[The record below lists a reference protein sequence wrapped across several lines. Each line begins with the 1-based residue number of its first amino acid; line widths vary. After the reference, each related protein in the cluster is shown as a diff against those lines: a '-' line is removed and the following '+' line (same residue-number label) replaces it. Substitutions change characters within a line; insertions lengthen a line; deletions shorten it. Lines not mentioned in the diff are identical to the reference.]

1 MVKFGR
7 RKRWGEKISFKAW
20 PKFSCAL
27 VVSVKQISGPLLL
40 YDDRV
45 YRWVSSSRTNQ
56 IVGGSPPRPNIES
69 TVALLLDD
77 DESNRRWLF
86 SSTRNQIIGGFCRG
100 GSIRMLLLLKSKGT
114 LNDINVLDRSPVFDD
129 IIKGQAPQ
137 VTYYVNGREYHL
149 AYYLT
154 DDIYPKW
161 ATFIQSISLPQGPKA
176 QLFAQRQEAVRKD
189 VERAFGVLQ
198 ARFAI
203 VKNPA
208 FFWDKVKI
216 GKIMR
221 ACIILHNMI
230 VEDERDGYTQFDVSE
245 FQQGE
250 DNGSSHVDL
259 TYSTDMPKNITN
271 MMGVRT
277 RIRDRHMHQQ
287 LKDDLVEHV
296 WFKFGRDED
305 NN

>member
-1 MVKFGR
+1 M
-7 RKRWGEKISFKAW
+7 
-20 PKFSCAL
+20 
-27 VVSVKQISGPLLL
+27 
-40 YDDRV
+40 
-45 YRWVSSSRTNQ
+45 
-56 IVGGSPPRPNIES
+56 
-69 TVALLLDD
+69 
-77 DESNRRWLF
+77 
-86 SSTRNQIIGGFCRG
+86 
-100 GSIRMLLLLKSKGT
+100 
-114 LNDINVLDRSPVFDD
+114 
-129 IIKGQAPQ
+129 
-137 VTYYVNGREYHL
+137 

-154 DDIYPKW
+154 DSIYPKW
-161 ATFIQSISLPQGPKA
+161 ATFVQSISLPQGPKA
-176 QLFAQRQEAVRKD
+176 ALFAQHQEGVRKN

-198 ARFAI
+198 ARFGI
-203 VKNPA
+203 SKNPA
-208 FFWDKVKI
+208 RIWVKAKI